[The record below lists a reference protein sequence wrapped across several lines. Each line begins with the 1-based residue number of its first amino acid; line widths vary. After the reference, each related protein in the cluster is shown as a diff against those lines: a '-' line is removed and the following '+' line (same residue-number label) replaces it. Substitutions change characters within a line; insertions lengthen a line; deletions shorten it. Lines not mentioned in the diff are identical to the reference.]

1 MLGVLTTPLEEEATV
16 SNDIRERQWV
26 GVDLHLR
33 RSVICRID
41 EQGKQL
47 DCVQINNDPKALVKA
62 VRLAGRGAPVAVE
75 ATYGWYWAIEALQA
89 ARFQVHLAHPYG
101 MKAMRKRK
109 RVKTDARDAYELAN
123 LLRLGSLPEAY
134 IAPAELRELRELV
147 RHRRQ
152 LTKTATSVKA
162 QIRALLA
169 KHGVRLPASCL
180 ESQAGQDQLD
190 AVTLPE
196 CAAGRLDSR
205 RRLMMMLDNEIDA
218 LDVELDRRLKNH
230 QDYRNL
236 LKVKGIGPVLAA
248 IFVVE
253 IGDIHRFGTPE
264 QLACW
269 ARDHPAA
276 LRVRPDRAARP
287 CQQGRLRAGALGG
300 GRSRATP
307 VRTSGRQGARGHHRP
322 ARPAGPQRR
331 EGRRRPQDARGRL
344 LRPARRP
351 RPLPDH
357 RALRAQGG
365 VRIKTSCGPGNGM
378 THRAGAVE

>member
-1 MLGVLTTPLEEEATV
+1 
-16 SNDIRERQWV
+16 
-26 GVDLHLR
+26 VDLHLH

-41 EQGKQL
+41 ERGRQL
-47 DCVQINNDPKALVKA
+47 ECVQIDNDPKALVKA
-62 VRLAGRGAPVAVE
+62 VRPAGRGAPVAVE
-75 ATYGWYWAIEALQA
+75 ATYGWYWAVEALQK
-89 ARFQVHLAHPYG
+89 ARFEVHLAHPYG
-101 MKAMRKRK
+101 IKAMRKRK

-123 LLRLGSLPEAY
+123 LLRLGSLPESY
-134 IAPAELRELRELV
+134 IAPTELRELRELV

-169 KHGVRLPASCL
+169 KHGVCLPASCL

-190 AVTLPE
+190 AVRLPE

-230 QDYRNL
+230 DGYRNL

-253 IGDIHRFGTPE
+253 IGEVHRFGTPE

-269 ARDHPAA
+269 AGITPRHYESD
-276 LRVRPDRAARP
+276 RTVRRGHISKEG
-287 CQQGRLRAGALGG
+287 CAGALGG
-300 GRSRATP
+300 GRSRAAP
-307 VRTSGRQGARGHHRP
+307 VRASGGQGPRGHL
-322 ARPAGPQRR
+322 GP
-331 EGRRRPQDARGRL
+331 RGREARNVAKVAAGRKML
-344 LRPARRP
+344 DVVFYVLRDGQARCLSATVPA
-351 RPLPDH
+351 
-357 RALRAQGG
+357 AAEQ
-365 VRIKTSCGPGNGM
+365 
-378 THRAGAVE
+378 AA